1 MHSPATVDSL
11 EAALERAVSRF
22 DDGSATSAQMR
33 YHLGFTAGDRRGERL
48 RARLVLAV
56 AEEEGGRI
64 QDALDAACAV
74 EIVHELSLVHD
85 DIEVGDVRRHERDS
99 VWSRFGL
106 AHGINAGDALCAVAY
121 LALLDGTSTRPP
133 EVTVAM
139 TRTLHEAHLA
149 QCGGHARDIVLQSRP
164 GISPAEYRAMIEGKT
179 AALFGAACE
188 LGARSAGADDE
199 RAGAYARLGR
209 AYGCAIHLEDDVFVT
224 WGEGGSSCGVR
235 AGRQRWTFPLV
246 WAAAGPPSQAR
257 DTIAAAH
264 TEAPA
269 GAASRAA
276 LLAALDALGARDA
289 SLHEVRTELDRAD
302 DLARVFAIDR
312 SERVRT
318 LFAQAL
324 RRVA

>member
-33 YHLGFTAGDRRGERL
+33 YHLGFTAGGRRGERL

-56 AEEEGGRI
+56 AEEEGGRAD
-64 QDALDAACAV
+64 DALDAACAV

-85 DIEVGDVRRHERDS
+85 DIEVGDVRRAERDS
-99 VWSRFGL
+99 VWTRFGL

-149 QCGGHARDIVLQSRP
+149 LCGGHARNIAFQERALV
-164 GISPAEYRAMIEGKT
+164 SPAEYRAMIDAKT

-188 LGARSAGADDE
+188 LGARSAGADAD
-199 RAGAYARLGR
+199 RAAAYARFGR
-209 AYGCAIHLEDDVFVT
+209 AYGCALHLEADAFVT
-224 WGEGGSSCGVR
+224 WGGAAADETPCAAL
-235 AGRQRWTFPLV
+235 AGRQRWSYPVV
-246 WAAAGPPSQAR
+246 WAAAGPPSPAR
-257 DTIAAAH
+257 TTVLAAQG
-264 TEAPA
+264 EAQ
-269 GAASRAA
+269 RAVRV
-276 LLAALDALGARDA
+276 AALDALGAREA
-289 SLHEVRTELDRAD
+289 SQREVRAELDRAD
-302 DLARVFAIDR
+302 EIARAFAIDR
-312 SERVRT
+312 GGHVCT
-318 LFAQAL
+318 LFAHAL